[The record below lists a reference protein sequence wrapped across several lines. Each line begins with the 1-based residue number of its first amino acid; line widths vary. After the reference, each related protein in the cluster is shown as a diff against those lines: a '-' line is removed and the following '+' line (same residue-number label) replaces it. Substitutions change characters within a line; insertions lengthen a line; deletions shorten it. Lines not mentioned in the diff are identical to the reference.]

1 MENDKKNQY
10 KTISNEVASIE
21 AKNWEMINKLRE
33 IDAWLIKHYSSKSKK
48 IKVKK
53 VIPTEYQTTR
63 EEYKENHSTKAIS
76 ETVNMRNDKNVS
88 MEEESETVLVEKKKT
103 Y

>member
-10 KTISNEVASIE
+10 KTISNEVASVE

-53 VIPTEYQTTR
+53 ILPTEYQTNR
-63 EEYKENHSTKAIS
+63 
-76 ETVNMRNDKNVS
+76 
-88 MEEESETVLVEKKKT
+88 
-103 Y
+103 